1 MSKVIVKPADL
12 EIEVLDGETLMSA
25 AQRQDLYWPTV
36 CWGQIECM
44 VCAVKVIA
52 GTESLVAASMDEKK
66 AMRERLPKSMQLTS
80 TRLACRL
87 KVFGEGVVVEK
98 QGVRVRKRI

>member
-1 MSKVIVKPADL
+1 
-12 EIEVLDGETLMSA
+12 MSA
-25 AQRQDLYWPTV
+25 ALRNGIHWPTV

-52 GTESLVAASMDEKK
+52 GMESVIAATADEKK
-66 AMRERLPKSMQLTS
+66 AIRDRMPKHVQLTS

-87 KVFGEGVVVEK
+87 RIFGEGVVVEK
-98 QGVRVRKRI
+98 QGVRR